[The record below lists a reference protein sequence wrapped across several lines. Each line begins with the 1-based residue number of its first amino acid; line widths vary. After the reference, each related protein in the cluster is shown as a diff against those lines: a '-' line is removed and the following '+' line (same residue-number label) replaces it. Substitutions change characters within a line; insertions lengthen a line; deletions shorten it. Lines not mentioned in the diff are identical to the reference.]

1 MAARDETTNKKRA
14 RVDQRI
20 TSPTT
25 KGSAAFPL
33 PPSPPAHPLHSRR
46 RGTASA
52 FHLRGTRGIACPGLA
67 LTRCVLWRAA
77 GPLSAAYKFQFGEGQ
92 NLAGEW
98 GVGWVEV
105 RGGGEPHTSAVT
117 ESRGPSSGRGID
129 HRAMSP
135 RRLPHSLTFPPSHES
150 HLTPT

>member
-25 KGSAAFPL
+25 KGSAAFQPPPQ
-33 PPSPPAHPLHSRR
+33 PPSPPPPLTQTRHRQRLPFEGNAWDRLSRAGANPLRFMEGGRAFER
-46 RGTASA
+46 RLQISI
-52 FHLRGTRGIACPGLA
+52 RG
-67 LTRCVLWRAA
+67 RAE
-77 GPLSAAYKFQFGEGQ
+77 PR
-92 NLAGEW
+92 W